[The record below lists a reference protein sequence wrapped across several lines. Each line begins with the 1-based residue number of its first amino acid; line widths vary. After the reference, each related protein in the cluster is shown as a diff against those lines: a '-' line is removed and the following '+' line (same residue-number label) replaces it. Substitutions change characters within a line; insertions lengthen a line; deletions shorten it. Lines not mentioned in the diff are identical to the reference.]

1 MSYLPDSDQGK
12 DEFLANLS
20 AKLPAYATA
29 FGLSPDDLASVAA
42 DAAAFRWTL
51 DSQTQFKTATQQWT
65 SFKNQLRDG
74 PEGGSTAPA
83 SPSLPTPPLTL
94 PDFGIFKRISRLVA
108 RIKASAAYTTAIGED
123 LGIVGPE
130 FEADL
135 SEGKPLLTVRLVA
148 GGHPEIVWKKGR
160 YDALEIEVDRDG
172 QGFKFLSIDTVPDY
186 TDTHELPSAPAL
198 WKYRAIYR
206 LRDERIG
213 QWSDAAQITVHS

>member
-20 AKLPAYATA
+20 AKLPGYAAT
-29 FGLSPDDLASVAA
+29 FGLAPGEIASMLA

-51 DSQTQFKTATQQWT
+51 DCHTRIKTGAQQWT
-65 SFKNQLRDG
+65 AFKNLLRDG
-74 PEGGSTAPA
+74 PEGTA
-83 SPSLPTPPLTL
+83 TL
-94 PDFGIFKRISRLVA
+94 PDFPAPPPPPAALPDYGIFKRISRLVA
-108 RIKASAAYTTAIGED
+108 RLKASASYTTAIGED

-130 FEADL
+130 FEGDL
-135 SEGKPLLTVRLVA
+135 AEGKPLLTVRLVA
-148 GGHPEIVWKKGR
+148 GGHPEIGWKKGR

-172 QGFKFLSIDTVPDY
+172 QGFRFLSIDTVPDY
-186 TDTHELPSAPAL
+186 TDSHELPSAPSL

-213 QWSDAAQITVHS
+213 QWSDSAQITVHS